1 MFKNRFIFI
10 KTWIF
15 SFKTQISSFACVFG
29 LFFIAL
35 CLFPHLFPDFVAYA
49 MTRDNLEV
57 SPSENLPNTEELT
70 PKTSNFPTPIQ
81 KEGAL
86 LAGYVLY

>member
-1 MFKNRFIFI
+1 MSIL
-10 KTWIF
+10 
-15 SFKTQISSFACVFG
+15 G
-29 LFFIAL
+29 LFFTAL

-57 SPSENLPNTEELT
+57 SPSENLSNTEESA
-70 PKTSNFPTPIQ
+70 PKTSNFPSPIQ

-86 LAGYVLY
+86 LAGYALY